1 MFERYTVKARQ
12 TVFFAR
18 YAASQLGSPQIEI
31 EHLLLGVLR
40 ADIDLATRLVGA
52 ARQLEP
58 IRERIE
64 KQRPAQPSFSTSID
78 VPVSEE
84 SKRAL
89 TYAAEEAALLHH
101 QHIGPEHLL
110 LGMLR
115 LDESF
120 TAQLL
125 RENGITPERLREEAN
140 RQTGETHPQPPPPPT
155 SPVPLLP
162 TRNLT
167 LIAEQNA
174 LDPLVGRE
182 REIEFLI
189 AVLARRTRRCPA
201 LIGEPGVG
209 KSAIVV
215 GLAHRISNDL
225 TPHFLQGHTLL
236 SIDATQ
242 LAWTRGHP
250 VGHLERTVGP
260 FTILCVEGLFDCPDA
275 NHVVVR
281 LLFRGARLIGT
292 GTAEG
297 FRRSPIAQYFHPL
310 EVCPLSGVE
319 TEAVLNGLK
328 DRYEEF
334 HNIPIHGDVIPTV
347 MRATRYFPTLSQLP
361 ERAIDVLDE
370 ACARAK
376 VRRCSTVTPDDVEAV
391 MAARTGAATAMVSRA
406 LDGPLERNKRAVMT
420 LYSSA
425 DVQHIIAEGNLV
437 MVHRPESVKIFRL
450 DDAGMIVEHWEVAQ
464 PPDPPKS

>member
-18 YAASQLGSPQIEI
+18 SAASQLGSPQIEA

-40 ADIDLATRLVGA
+40 ADIDMATRLAGSA
-52 ARQLEP
+52 KQLEP

-64 KQRPAQPSFSTSID
+64 QHRPAQPSFSTSID

-84 SKRAL
+84 AKRVL

-115 LDESF
+115 VEESF
-120 TAQLL
+120 TAQVL
-125 RENGITPERLREEAN
+125 RENGISQERLREEAN
-140 RQTGETHPQPPPPPT
+140 QQTGEAHPPPPPPP
-155 SPVPLLP
+155 SPVPLPP

-167 LIAEQNA
+167 LIAEQNG
-174 LDPLVGRE
+174 LDPPVGRE
-182 REIEFLI
+182 REMEFLI
-189 AVLARRTRRCPA
+189 AILARRTRRCPA

-209 KSAIVV
+209 KSAIVT
-215 GLAHRISNDL
+215 GLAQRISDNL
-225 TPHFLQGHTLL
+225 TPQFLQGHTLL

-242 LAWTRGHP
+242 LAWKRGHP
-250 VGHLERTVGP
+250 LGHLERTVGAS
-260 FTILCVEGLFDCPDA
+260 TILCVEGLFDCPDA
-275 NHVVVR
+275 NHVVVP
-281 LLFRGARLIGT
+281 LLFRGARVIGT

-297 FRRSPIAQYFHPL
+297 FRRSSLAQYFHPL
-310 EVCPLSGVE
+310 EVSPLSQAE

-334 HNIPIHGDVIPTV
+334 HGISIRDDVIPAV

-376 VRRCSTVTPDDVEAV
+376 VQGGHAVTTDEVEGV
-391 MAARTGAATAMVSRA
+391 MAARTGAAQAVIKTA
-406 LDGPLERNKRAVMT
+406 LEDPLERNKRTVTA
-420 LYSSA
+420 LDQSA
-425 DVQHIIAEGNLV
+425 DVQQVIAEGNYV
-437 MVHRPESVKIFRL
+437 VVHRPTSVKIFRL
-450 DDAGMIVEHWEVAQ
+450 DESGMIVEHWEVPQ

>member
-18 YAASQLGSPQIEI
+18 SAASQLGSPQIEV
-31 EHLLLGVLR
+31 EHVLLGLLR
-40 ADIDLATRLVGA
+40 ADVDLATRLVGS

-58 IRERIE
+58 IRKRIE

-84 SKRAL
+84 STRVLA
-89 TYAAEEAALLHH
+89 YAAEEAALLHH
-101 QHIGPEHLL
+101 QHIGSEHLL

-115 LDESF
+115 LEESF
-120 TAQLL
+120 PAQVL

-140 RQTGETHPQPPPPPT
+140 RQTGETHPPPPPPP
-155 SPVPLLP
+155 PVSLLP

-167 LIAEQNA
+167 LIAERHG
-174 LDPLVGRE
+174 LEPPVGRE
-182 REIEFLI
+182 REMDFLI
-189 AVLARRTRRCPA
+189 AILARRTRRCPA

-209 KSAIVV
+209 KSAIVT
-215 GLAHRISNDL
+215 GLAQRISDNL
-225 TPHFLQGHTLL
+225 TPQFLQGYTLL

-242 LAWTRGHP
+242 LAWKRGHP
-250 VGHLERTVGP
+250 LGHLERTVDAS
-260 FTILCVEGLFDCPDA
+260 TILCVEGLFDCPDA
-275 NHVVVR
+275 NHVMVR

-297 FRRSPIAQYFHPL
+297 FRRSALAQYFHPL
-310 EVCPLSGVE
+310 EVFPLSEVE
-319 TEAVLNGLK
+319 TEAVLKGLK
-328 DRYEEF
+328 DRYEKF
-334 HNIPIHGDVIPTV
+334 HGIPIRDDVIPAV

-376 VRRCSTVTPDDVEAV
+376 VQGGPAVTPDEVKAV
-391 MAARTGAATAMVSRA
+391 MASRTGAAPALVKRA
-406 LDGPLERNKRAVMT
+406 LEDPLERNKRTVMA
-420 LYSSA
+420 LHRSP
-425 DVQHIIAEGNLV
+425 DVQHVIAEGNYV
-437 MVHRPESVKIFRL
+437 VVHRPGSVKIFRL
-450 DDAGMIVEHWEVAQ
+450 DAAGAIVEHWEVPQ
-464 PPDPPKS
+464 PPDPSKS